1 MLIKKKGGGQKQEQ
15 EVLQRDMNVVGAH
28 TSNKRREEQKY
39 NREDAKKRQEISR
52 LKRAGE
58 KRELNRIKKS
68 KRVEEKR

>member
-1 MLIKKKGGGQKQEQ
+1 MLIKKKGGGQKQDQ
-15 EVLQRDMNVVGAH
+15 GVLQRDMNVVEAH
-28 TSNKRREEQKY
+28 TSNKRREEQKH
-39 NREDAKKRQEISR
+39 NREDGKKRQEISR